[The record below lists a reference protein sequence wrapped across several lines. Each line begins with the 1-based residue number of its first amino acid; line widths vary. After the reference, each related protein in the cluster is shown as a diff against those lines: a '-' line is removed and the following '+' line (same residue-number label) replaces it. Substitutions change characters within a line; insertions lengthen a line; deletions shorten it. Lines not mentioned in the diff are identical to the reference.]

1 MVCCIKEVSEVRPL
15 KERVTITLDSDIV
28 ARLREL
34 ADEDAR
40 PFSQYI
46 NVILRKYLHALDKK
60 KPSGE

>member
-1 MVCCIKEVSEVRPL
+1 MRPL

-46 NVILRKYLHALDKK
+46 NVILRKYLYALDKK

>member
-1 MVCCIKEVSEVRPL
+1 MVCWIKEVSEVRPL
-15 KERVTITLDSDIV
+15 KDRVTITLDSDIV

>member
-1 MVCCIKEVSEVRPL
+1 MRPL
-15 KERVTITLDSDIV
+15 KERVTITLDCDIV

-46 NVILRKYLHALDKK
+46 NVILRKYLHAFDKK
-60 KPSGE
+60 TPSGE